1 MISLLLMK
9 KIAELFLIMFAAFLV
24 VKTGVVEA
32 KGSLVL
38 SRLCVYLV
46 YPCMYFNAF
55 QIALS
60 REVLHSFL
68 LSALFA
74 LGLNIFLLLVGQ
86 LLKKTAHASPVEIA
100 SVQYPNAGNLLI
112 PVVLSVFGSERRP
125 YNSVFIAVQA
135 FFVWTHGVHIF
146 HPEEKFDPRRLLLN
160 INLIAVMVGLLFFL
174 TGWKLPSLA
183 ADAVS
188 SLAAMAG
195 PCGMIVTGM
204 LIASTNL
211 KTVLAN
217 KRIYLVTAVRM
228 LLCPAA
234 VLLLLKLLRLESLLP
249 DGRLVFLISF
259 LPACA
264 PTAATVTQLAQIY
277 RQDSVYASAINIFTT
292 LLCILTMPFF
302 VWMYEL
308 F

>member
-9 KIAELFLIMFAAFLV
+9 KIAELFLIMLASFAA
-24 VKTGVVEA
+24 VKAGVVEA

-55 QIALS
+55 QIALTQ
-60 REVLHSFL
+60 EVLHSFA

-74 LGLNIFLLLVGQ
+74 LGLNLFLLLVGQ
-86 LLKKTAHASPVEIA
+86 LLKRTAHASPVEIG
-100 SVQYPNAGNLLI
+100 SIQYPNAGNLLI
-112 PVVLSVFGSERRP
+112 PIVLSVFGSEWVI
-125 YNSVFIAVQA
+125 YNSAFIAIQA
-135 FFVWTHGVHIF
+135 FFVWTHGVRIF
-146 HPEEKFDPRRLLLN
+146 NPDEKFDPKKIFLN
-160 INLIAVMVGLLFFL
+160 INIIAVVIGFVFFL
-174 TGWKLPSLA
+174 AGWKLPSLA

-204 LIASTNL
+204 LIASTDL
-211 KTVLAN
+211 KTVLRN
-217 KRIYLVTAVRM
+217 KRIYFVVAMRM
-228 LLCPAA
+228 LICPAV
-234 VLLLLKLLRLESLLP
+234 VLLLLKLLRLETLLQS
-249 DGRLVFLISF
+249 GALVFLISF

-277 RQDSVYASAINIFTT
+277 NQDSVYASAINIFTT
-292 LLCILTMPFF
+292 LLCILTMPLF
-302 VWMYEL
+302 VWLYEL